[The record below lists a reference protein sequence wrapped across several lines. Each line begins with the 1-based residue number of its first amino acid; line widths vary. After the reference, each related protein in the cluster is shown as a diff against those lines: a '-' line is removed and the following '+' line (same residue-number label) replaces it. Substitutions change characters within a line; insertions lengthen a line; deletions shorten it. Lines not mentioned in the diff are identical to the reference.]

1 MQILINEIVSSHE
14 LLRIGFFKDCSVYAI
29 ATAGETGVSKTHY
42 VRDKLILYV
51 AKTLNTFLT
60 YNHSAAE

>member
-1 MQILINEIVSSHE
+1 MQILKNEIVSSHE
-14 LLRIGFFKDCSVYAI
+14 LLKIGILKITLFTQLQGRLGLVK
-29 ATAGETGVSKTHY
+29 HY

-60 YNHSAAE
+60 YNHKAVE